1 MKSSKRNI
9 RLTICGAVGAAV
21 IGGMG
26 APAAYA
32 GSNEES
38 NLLSMETC
46 YKSPGNSTFK
56 FHVFYNS
63 GHTGAFRNIGY
74 SVYDFGHVYIGV
86 GDGPSGNP
94 LRFCPGGT
102 GAGKSVKNNAA
113 SASNTHSKYSATMY
127 FNSGYKGASDRLGSG
142 SFMSRLKNTYNN
154 NASFRWS

>member
-1 MKSSKRNI
+1 MKNSKRSA
-9 RLTICGAVGAAV
+9 RLVTCGAIGAAI
-21 IGGMG
+21 IGGLG

-32 GSNEES
+32 GENEAS
-38 NLLSMETC
+38 NLQSMETC
-46 YKSPGNSTFK
+46 SKSPGSSAFK
-56 FHVFYNS
+56 FHLFYNS

-74 SVYDFGHVYIGV
+74 AVYDFGHVYIGA
-86 GDGPSGNP
+86 GDPDGGNP

-113 SASNTHSKYSATMY
+113 SASNTHSKYSATVY
-127 FNSGYKGASDRLGSG
+127 FNSGYKGASDRLGAG